1 MRMKSCAAHA
11 YCCLLVG
18 LLMLAPQARTPVQAQ
33 ERPLPDPAAFMPEV
47 KKRLQTDQTLQSSY
61 SYVETRRER
70 KLDGKGRATSESVR
84 VIENYPGL
92 PGEPRW
98 ERVISENGRPVPVDE
113 LARKDR
119 ERQQKAEDYARRWS
133 AQPDKERARQTRDW
147 EKYRSETAK
156 TVDDIFRVYDVRMQA
171 RELIDGHDTI
181 RFSLTPR
188 PDASP
193 QTRDGDIMR
202 HFNGTAW
209 VSESDYELVRLK
221 VEAIDTVGIG
231 LGLLAR
237 VNKGARIA
245 FERRKVN
252 GEVWLPATASYSFN
266 ARVALLKMLRRDATL
281 EFSNYRK
288 FTVDTSSSF
297 VGPAQ

>member
-1 MRMKSCAAHA
+1 
-11 YCCLLVG
+11 
-18 LLMLAPQARTPVQAQ
+18 
-33 ERPLPDPAAFMPEV
+33 V
-47 KKRLQTDQTLQSSY
+47 KKRLQTDQSLQSSY

-70 KLDGKGRATSESVR
+70 KLDGGGRATSESVK
-84 VIENYPGL
+84 VFENYPGL

-98 ERVISENGRPVPVDE
+98 ERLISEDGRPVPAEE
-113 LARKDR
+113 LAKKDR
-119 ERQQKAEDYARRWS
+119 ERKEKAEEYARRLS
-133 AQPDKERARQTRDW
+133 AQPEKERARQNREW
-147 EKYRSETAK
+147 EKDRRETAK
-156 TVDDIFRVYDVRMQA
+156 TVDDIFRVYDVRMEGRDA
-171 RELIDGHDTI
+171 IDGHNAI

-188 PDASP
+188 PDARP

-202 HFNGTAW
+202 HFMGTAW

-221 VEAIDTVGIG
+221 IEAIDNVGFG

-237 VNKGARIA
+237 VHKGARLA

-252 GEVWLPATASYSFN
+252 SEVWLPATASYSFN

-288 FTVDTSSSF
+288 FTVDTSSTF
-297 VGPAQ
+297 APPAQ